1 MIALYISEWLLRGR
15 MIQKVYGHKNL
26 CYRSTFSGLLLIC
39 ELKSPNFGADL
50 VNTVNMSRTPLFL
63 NFAGDS
69 KRNRQMS
76 WLLASSSRRKERRW
90 PLVLRFWKGSIH
102 SEVLWPV
109 AILSA
114 ISAIV
119 VYLNQHISSDVTL
132 PTSIVPSLSIVM
144 SYTTP
149 PCTCSS
155 TRSPQL
161 SSDSSSTPNESSTDS
176 PAYKDFD
183 GAVDEGHQ
191 PLSKALEAKTI
202 ETVKIMIAMLYTVK
216 NHLRA
221 DWGVELSA
229 GTFLSEEGQIDW
241 PEEYKELLPQGFK
254 GHEHMGLGLTLQ
266 LATYVE
272 KFINIGCKKAWFN
285 NSASSQML
293 SELNQFV
300 AAYGNMEVIRLA
312 PTPVAHLIHSKQTLA
327 LFCCILPFAMAAEIG
342 WWTVPLVAFVA
353 FALYGI
359 EGIAQWHEDPFGR
372 DKIDINMDDIVDD
385 ARREIDVM
393 LEAWKKLQGLDGK
406 GLFTPSSSAP
416 FTPRAEYGTLV

>member
-1 MIALYISEWLLRGR
+1 M
-15 MIQKVYGHKNL
+15 
-26 CYRSTFSGLLLIC
+26 
-39 ELKSPNFGADL
+39 
-50 VNTVNMSRTPLFL
+50 
-63 NFAGDS
+63 
-69 KRNRQMS
+69 
-76 WLLASSSRRKERRW
+76 
-90 PLVLRFWKGSIH
+90 VLRFWKGSIH

-132 PTSIVPSLSIVM
+132 PTSIVPSLSIVVGLELVFRNQTAYNRFWTGRCHF
-144 SYTTP
+144 STLTTSIRCLTRHLLVLVPAPAP
-149 PCTCSS
+149 PDY
-155 TRSPQL
+155 QY
-161 SSDSSSTPNESSTDS
+161 DSSSTQEDSTNSS
-176 PAYKDFD
+176 AYKDYD
-183 GAVDEGHQ
+183 GAADVNHQ
-191 PLSKALEAKTI
+191 PLSKALTAKTI

-229 GTFLSEEGQIDW
+229 GTTLTEDGEFFW

-272 KFINIGCKKAWFN
+272 KFINIGCNLNWFN
-285 NSASSQML
+285 NSSSSNML
-293 SELNQFV
+293 QELNQFIS
-300 AAYGNMEVIRLA
+300 AYGSMEVIRLA

-385 ARREIDVM
+385 ARREIEVM
-393 LEAWKKLQGLDGK
+393 LEAWKTQGLNGK
-406 GLFTPSSSAP
+406 GLFTPNLSAP
-416 FTPRAEYGTLV
+416 FTPRAEYGTLG